1 MRILGIS
8 PLDKDSTV
16 SFVEDGRVVFACGE
30 ERLSRVKLQSGFPHR
45 ALQLGL
51 ATTGWKLSDID
62 IVAYAF
68 FDAAEETRLIRRAL
82 EQDATFH
89 RSDATAA
96 SLKSLQAARTSNY
109 KVDRSQ
115 LIPGFTAERDE
126 FLPTKPWLKRTVYN
140 HIATFPFSDR
150 LAHRHYFKQ
159 WARTAEQEHKRWND
173 ELNVAL
179 QQYGLSLIHI

>member
-126 FLPTKPWLKRTVYN
+126 FLPTKPWLSGPSTIILPRSRLAIDW
-140 HIATFPFSDR
+140 HIATI
-150 LAHRHYFKQ
+150 
-159 WARTAEQEHKRWND
+159 
-173 ELNVAL
+173 
-179 QQYGLSLIHI
+179 LSNGHEPPSRNTSVGMMN